1 MKTEITAS
9 CDRRANGWAA
19 VLEYPNGGRQRFAQR
34 FGTMEDA
41 QKEARHLLRV
51 RLAYPYPYGVIQ
63 DPLPNRLM
71 DLEEI
76 SLACTKQGGAS

>member
-1 MKTEITAS
+1 MKTEISAS

-41 QKEARHLLRV
+41 QKEARKLLRV
-51 RLAYPYPYGVIQ
+51 RLAYQECVIT
-63 DPLPNRLM
+63 DPKPHSLM
-71 DLEEI
+71 DLEAG
-76 SLACTKQGGAS
+76 L